1 MTARRKDGLVNRSES
16 LGRPMKVASLTA
28 TGVNPTTLSSSD
40 SDLVSRAKSGDPQ
53 ALTAIAEREL
63 PRVERLLG
71 RILGPRQDLED
82 LVQSVFLELC
92 RALPS
97 FRGDSLLSTFIG
109 GITVRVARR
118 ALRPSA
124 FRRWRA
130 PMPLEVEGSPALD
143 PERETIAQARMRHLH
158 RALEGMKPKK
168 RIAFTLYAL
177 EGLSPKEIAELTG
190 SKEHTVRSRI
200 FHARRELLA
209 AARRDPV
216 LREMVE
222 SP

>member
-1 MTARRKDGLVNRSES
+1 ME
-16 LGRPMKVASLTA
+16 VASLSA
-28 TGVNPTTLSSSD
+28 TSVTTSTLLSSD
-40 SDLVSRAKSGDPQ
+40 SDLVARAKSGDPR

-63 PRVERLLG
+63 PRVERLLA

-82 LVQSVFLELC
+82 LVQSVFVELC

-97 FRGDSLLSTFIG
+97 FRGDSLLSTFVG

-130 PMPLEVEGSPALD
+130 PMPQEVEGSPALG
-143 PERETIAQARMRHLH
+143 PERETIARTRMRHLH
-158 RALEGMKPKK
+158 RALEGIAPKK

-177 EGLSPKEIAELTG
+177 EGLSPKEIAELTDT
-190 SKEHTVRSRI
+190 KEHTVRSRI
-200 FHARRELLA
+200 FHARKELVA

-216 LREMVE
+216 LRELVE